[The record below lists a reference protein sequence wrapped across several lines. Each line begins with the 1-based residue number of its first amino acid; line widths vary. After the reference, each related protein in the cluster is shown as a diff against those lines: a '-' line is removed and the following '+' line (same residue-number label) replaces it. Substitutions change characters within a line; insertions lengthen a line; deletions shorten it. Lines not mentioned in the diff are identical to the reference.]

1 MKNSLAILDWG
12 IGGMGFYRVLKARS
26 PNSSILYWSDAGSI
40 PYGKMSRK
48 ELVSRLQNVSDI
60 MIKLGASKLVIACNA
75 ASTVLPDAHLSI
87 PNTGMLEHAVRAV
100 KYSGVS
106 TLGIVGGRRTVLS
119 RVYRKLLPDL
129 EIRQRVAQPLS
140 AHVEAGRLDAP
151 ETLSDLKRI
160 LKPLRGAEGLL
171 LACTHYP
178 AISRHFAEV
187 LPGVVLIDPVEHA
200 AEWVLAN
207 WELSDGEDTFLTTGD
222 PIQMRCAAHLAFGVE
237 IDTVYPVSV

>member
-12 IGGMGFYRVLKARS
+12 IGGMGFYRALKARS
-26 PNSSILYWSDAGSI
+26 PGSSILYWSDAGST
-40 PYGKMSRK
+40 PYGRMSRK
-48 ELVSRLQNVSDI
+48 ELTSRLQTVSGV
-60 MIKLGASKLVIACNA
+60 MIKLGATKLVVACNA
-75 ASTVLPDAHLSI
+75 ASTVLPDAHLSM

-100 KYSGVS
+100 ERSGVS

-119 RVYRKLLPDL
+119 RVYRKLLPGL

-151 ETLSDLKRI
+151 ETLGDLKRI
-160 LKPLRGAEGLL
+160 LRPLRRVDGLL

-178 AISRHFAEV
+178 AISRHFAEE
-187 LPGVVLIDPVEHA
+187 LPGAALIDPVEHA
-200 AEWVLAN
+200 VEWVLAN

-222 PIQMRCAAHLAFGVE
+222 PLQMRRAAHLAFGVE
-237 IDTVYPVSV
+237 IDTVCAVSV